1 MFDFDITWSDPIKK
15 IDNNGVYYIRDWLI
29 PINSRQPF
37 FQYWKSWKFQM
48 IKKGYYVEKRGNY
61 DWYLVEKRNN
71 PNDFVEL
78 IKPKKEILYNQDNTP
93 LDYYK
98 VKNIN
103 GLLPWQVE
111 SVSKIVSAINK
122 WGCAVDGSDLGCH
135 RKGQGIFL
143 SDGNIK
149 KVEDIIIGDIIKGW
163 KEDQKV
169 IKLHRGIDSMY
180 KIKIINGE
188 EFVVNSNHLLTVINI
203 SEQTVY
209 DIPIKDLLNID
220 YSNLKLIKFINNI
233 ELYLEFTIEK
243 ISDTEE
249 YYGFTLNGDGR
260 YLMDNYIVTHNCGKT
275 YSAIAAV
282 RELKSKFIVVC
293 PKAVKE
299 SWRRVISNHFN
310 IENKCL
316 GITNYE
322 QLRTGNSKS
331 TIASYIKNKKTRRK
345 KFTWKIPNNT
355 IIIWDEA
362 QKLKS
367 HKTQNSKVCLNALK
381 NGFRMIFCSATLAS
395 NPLELQTIGECIKLF
410 SGFKQFYQWATD
422 HGCKK
427 GYFGGLEFDY
437 NKKSLIKLHNDIFIN
452 RGVRLRRDTIP
463 NFPDSQIEAKCY
475 DLNSET
481 TLKINEIYNEMNKE
495 LKEIELKEKQN
506 KNAIKLVTMLR
517 ARQKVEMLKVP
528 LLIDLIENGIENE
541 MSVVVFV
548 NFTDTISALSE
559 RLNTKCI
566 VDGTIPDKIRQ
577 KNIDDFQDDKK
588 NVILV
593 NIAAGGAGLSLH
605 QLNDK
610 RPRLALHCPNYSA
623 VLTRQALGR
632 VWRTGS
638 TTKSIQ
644 KIVYATN
651 TIEEDVCKA
660 VNIKLKN
667 LDLLNDGDL
676 NNSLING

>member
-29 PINSRQPF
+29 PISSRQPF
-37 FQYWKSWKFQM
+37 FQYWKAYKFAM
-48 IKKGYYVEKRGNY
+48 IKKGYYVEKRDDY
-61 DWYLVEKRNN
+61 DWYLVEKRSN
-71 PNDFVEL
+71 PEDFIEL
-78 IKPKKEILYNQDNTP
+78 PKPKREILYNQDNSP
-93 LDYYK
+93 LEEYK
-98 VKNIN
+98 VKNKT
-103 GLLPWQVE
+103 GLLPWQIE
-111 SVSKIVSAINK
+111 SVSKLVSAVNK
-122 WGCAVDGSDLGCH
+122 WGSAVDGSDLGCH
-135 RKGQGIFL
+135 RKGQRILL
-143 SDGNIK
+143 SDNSTK
-149 KVEDIIIGDIIKGW
+149 KVEDIVIGDIIKGW
-163 KEDQKV
+163 KSDQKV
-169 IKLHRGIDSMY
+169 VRLIRGSDEMY
-180 KIKIINGE
+180 KIKPKDTPP
-188 EFVVNSNHLLTVINI
+188 FYVNSNHLLTVIDI
-203 SEQTVY
+203 FKQSVY

-220 YSNLKLIKFINNI
+220 YSDLKLIKYINDV
-233 ELYLEFTIEK
+233 ELYLEFK
-243 ISDTEE
+243 IKKVSDDEE
-249 YYGFTLNGDGR
+249 YYGFTLDGDGR
-260 YLMDNYIVTHNCGKT
+260 YLLDTNIVTHNCGKT
-275 YSAIAAV
+275 YSAIAAC

-310 IENKCL
+310 MEKKCL

-331 TIASYIKNKKTRRK
+331 PIASYIKNKKTRRK
-345 KFTWKIPNNT
+345 KFVWKIPNDT

-410 SGFKQFYQWATD
+410 SGFKQYYQWATD

-437 NKKSLIKLHNDIFIN
+437 NKKSLVKLHNDIFVN
-452 RGVRLRRDTIP
+452 RGVRLRRETIP
-463 NFPDSQIEAKCY
+463 NFPESFIEAKCY
-475 DLNSET
+475 DLNNDT
-481 TLKINEIYNEMNKE
+481 TIEINEIYSEMEKE
-495 LKEIELKEKQN
+495 LKEIEIKEKQN

-541 MSVVVFV
+541 MSIVVFT
-548 NFTDTISALSE
+548 NFTNTISALSE
-559 RLNTKCI
+559 RLNTSCI
-566 VDGTIPDKIRQ
+566 VDGTIKDKIRQ
-577 KNIDDFQDDKK
+577 KNIDDFQSDKERI
-588 NVILV
+588 ILV

-610 RPRLALHCPNYSA
+610 KPRLALHCPNFSA
-623 VLTRQALGR
+623 ILTRQALGR

-638 TTKSIQ
+638 NTKSIQ
-644 KIVYATN
+644 KLIYAAN
-651 TIEEDVCKA
+651 TIEEKVCDT
-660 VNIKLKN
+660 VNKKLKN

-676 NNSLING
+676 I